1 MQRSAVILAGE
12 DYGGSMILAE
22 KLGGCGNSGLSK
34 NRTERVMVSE
44 IEITVKAP
52 TRERFECYRAS

>member
-52 TRERFECYRAS
+52 TREQL